1 MGAVCP
7 DWCVFHAV
15 GKAVAVRAALAAFD
29 PGVGAGKVRSRS
41 LFDRVGSL
49 GGDQSIRS
57 EWVAAGQS
65 RVSKVAKP
73 TGGVQLEQGKMQR
86 LGRTVLTCDGVTVEV
101 GGRQIL
107 RDFSCEFTRGARV
120 GVVGPNGAGKS
131 TLLKALQ
138 QKLPLA
144 AGEISCGETVAQRVD
159 RARCPA

>member
-1 MGAVCP
+1 MQ
-7 DWCVFHAV
+7 
-15 GKAVAVRAALAAFD
+15 
-29 PGVGAGKVRSRS
+29 
-41 LFDRVGSL
+41 L
-49 GGDQSIRS
+49 GGSPWPQDRASACPGDELCGPFLHQARESKSRARVEAYES
-57 EWVAAGQS
+57 LAS

-159 RARCPA
+159 RALCPA

>member
-1 MGAVCP
+1 MQ
-7 DWCVFHAV
+7 
-15 GKAVAVRAALAAFD
+15 
-29 PGVGAGKVRSRS
+29 
-41 LFDRVGSL
+41 L
-49 GGDQSIRS
+49 GGSPWPQDRASACPEDELCGPFHHQARESKSRARVEAYES
-57 EWVAAGQS
+57 LAS

-159 RARCPA
+159 RALCPA